1 MDTTLENQ
9 VTEYTADSSC
19 ATGNCPIPTLDEV
32 GKLEDAPS
40 LAKGDLVIFNLRGK
54 KRSGTVISKG
64 KVHLGIDLTEMIS
77 NTKIPAETE
86 FVELKGVKVF
96 VEKALLDVE
105 AEQAA

>member
-1 MDTTLENQ
+1 MSEALETVVESVYPKENP
-9 VTEYTADSSC
+9 C
-19 ATGNCPIPTLDEV
+19 ASGACPMPVPEEV
-32 GKLEDAPS
+32 VES
-40 LAKGDLVIFNLRGK
+40 EVNKGDFVIFNLRDK

-96 VEKALLDVE
+96 VEKALLNVE